1 MSFTNN
7 FLNTLNM
14 TNFDSND
21 YKNVEKV
28 YNDVENKLKIINYA
42 ITKYFK
48 IKWKKSAQNQLKTR
62 RSKL

>member
-21 YKNVEKV
+21 YKNVKKV
-28 YNDVENKLKIINYA
+28 YNDVENKWKIINYA

-48 IKWKKSAQNQLKTR
+48 IKWKKKICSKSAQNT
-62 RSKL
+62 SF